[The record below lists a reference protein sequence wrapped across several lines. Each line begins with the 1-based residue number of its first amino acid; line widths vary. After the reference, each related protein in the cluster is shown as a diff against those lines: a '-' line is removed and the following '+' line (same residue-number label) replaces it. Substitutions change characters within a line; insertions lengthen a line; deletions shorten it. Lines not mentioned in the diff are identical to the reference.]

1 MPETAKE
8 KKMRQQTKD
17 AVNVIVAMAEAIRS
31 AKTIKS
37 GTLYALSMNVFQNVD
52 AYESCINVL
61 VDMKLVM
68 RGPHHDLVWIGED
81 AIRQKASR

>member
-1 MPETAKE
+1 MKTETKS
-8 KKMRQQTKD
+8 
-17 AVNVIVAMAEAIRS
+17 AVNVIVAMAEVIRS

-37 GTLYALSMNVFQNVD
+37 GTLYALSMSVFQNVY

-68 RGPHHDLVWIGED
+68 RGPHHDLVWVGED
-81 AIRQKASR
+81 VIKQEASR

>member
-1 MPETAKE
+1 MKPETKS
-8 KKMRQQTKD
+8 

-68 RGPHHDLVWIGED
+68 RGPHHDLVWVGED
-81 AIRQKASR
+81 AISQEASK

>member
-1 MPETAKE
+1 MK
-8 KKMRQQTKD
+8 QQTKD
-17 AVNVIVAMAEAIRS
+17 TVSVIVAMAEAIRS

-37 GTLYALSMNVFQNVD
+37 GILYALSMNVFQNVD

-68 RGPHHDLVWIGED
+68 RGQHHDLVWVGED
-81 AIRQKASR
+81 VIRQEASR